1 MLMIKLA
8 NCFYNIAILYRI
20 IYMDFSTNLKGFYQM
35 LVLYCLR
42 TVKNLMPP
50 QKMGF
55 FVSAGSEEFRVLVE
69 AGSGWFEHD

>member
-50 QKMGF
+50 
-55 FVSAGSEEFRVLVE
+55 
-69 AGSGWFEHD
+69 